1 MLITKAILQRKISE
15 FNTQNCVIEG
25 IELMNGDEF
34 EEFSNNLLEDRDFII
49 ERKEE
54 MYRDSEGQ
62 IHVLLALDREG
73 GDGILIDSQGHN
85 YARYTAFM
93 PNIMPYIE
101 QQISIAAGQII
112 KEAAENSSND
122 SWAIYFDEIEENH
135 GLIVKE
141 NNEIG
146 TMLLDE
152 LHRREEIAEIEIEDE
167 CFDITL
173 YLDYCINLDEEIN
186 PSQNMKM

>member
-15 FNTQNCVIEG
+15 FNTQNCMIEG
-25 IELMNGDEF
+25 IELMNGSEF
-34 EEFSNNLLEDRDFII
+34 KEFSNNLLEDRDFII

-54 MYRDSEGQ
+54 MYRDSMGQ
-62 IHVLLALDREG
+62 IHGLLALDMEG
-73 GDGILIDSQGHN
+73 GDGILIDSQGHD

-93 PNIMPYIE
+93 PNIKAYIE
-101 QQISIAAGQII
+101 EQISIAAEQII
-112 KEAAENSSND
+112 KEAAENSSNG

-141 NNEIG
+141 NNGIG
-146 TMLLDE
+146 TMLLDI

-173 YLDYCINLDEEIN
+173 YLDYCINLDEEIK

>member
-1 MLITKAILQRKISE
+1 
-15 FNTQNCVIEG
+15 
-25 IELMNGDEF
+25 
-34 EEFSNNLLEDRDFII
+34 
-49 ERKEE
+49 

-62 IHVLLALDREG
+62 IHVLLALDRDG
-73 GDGILIDSQGHN
+73 GDGILIDSQGHD

-93 PNIMPYIE
+93 PNIKAYIE
-101 QQISIAAGQII
+101 EQISIAAEQIIKEAAEQIIKEAAEQIIKEAAEQII
-112 KEAAENSSND
+112 KEAAENSSNG
-122 SWAIYFDEIEENH
+122 SWAIYYDEIEENQ

-141 NNEIG
+141 YNGIG

-173 YLDYCINLDEEIN
+173 YLDYCINLDEEIKQG
-186 PSQNMKM
+186 QNMKM

>member
-25 IELMNGDEF
+25 IELMNGSEF

-54 MYRDSEGQ
+54 MYRDSMGQ
-62 IHVLLALDREG
+62 IHVLLALDRDG

-93 PNIMPYIE
+93 PNIKPYIE
-101 QQISIAAGQII
+101 EQISIAA
-112 KEAAENSSND
+112 ENTSNG

-141 NNEIG
+141 NSGIG
-146 TMLLDE
+146 TMLLDI

-173 YLDYCINLDEEIN
+173 YLDYCINLDEEIK

>member
-1 MLITKAILQRKISE
+1 
-15 FNTQNCVIEG
+15 
-25 IELMNGDEF
+25 
-34 EEFSNNLLEDRDFII
+34 
-49 ERKEE
+49 

-62 IHVLLALDREG
+62 IHVLLALDRDG
-73 GDGILIDSQGHN
+73 GDGILIDSQGHD

-93 PNIMPYIE
+93 PNIKAYIE
-101 QQISIAAGQII
+101 EQISIAAEQIIKEAAEQII
-112 KEAAENSSND
+112 KEAAENSSNG
-122 SWAIYFDEIEENH
+122 SWAIYYDEIEENQ

-141 NNEIG
+141 YNGIG

-173 YLDYCINLDEEIN
+173 YLDYCINLDEEIKQG
-186 PSQNMKM
+186 QNMKM